1 MKDGSSLSPSQRLV
15 IPMDETHFINMVKLT
30 AENHG
35 CRIVDF
41 DLEKHIINLDG
52 PDDAVD
58 ACARAIAELTDG

>member
-1 MKDGSSLSPSQRLV
+1 
-15 IPMDETHFINMVKLT
+15 MDDIAILNMVKLT

-41 DLEKHIINLDG
+41 DLDNHVINLDG

-58 ACARAIAELTDG
+58 ACARAIADLVDG